1 MGGDRSVRYNMLCKR
16 LRRLANG
23 IDGLTALIEM
33 RLGAKEVGDFGCQKS
48 SCHTCHVSLRH
59 LRTRAQRGVF
69 TAVPRHILQFK
80 SHPKRVWDSY
90 VAE

>member
-33 RLGAKEVGDFGCQKS
+33 RLGAKEVGWISAVKS
-48 SCHTCHVSLRH
+48 PAATLAMCL
-59 LRTRAQRGVF
+59 
-69 TAVPRHILQFK
+69 
-80 SHPKRVWDSY
+80 
-90 VAE
+90 